1 MIRAET
7 IRLRNES
14 RANGV
19 RNKDVRGSDIRCI
32 AAHADYRRE
41 DFIFPRTQSLAMRD
55 MEWESRLKPIRPRLP
70 NFVANLAFAIFA

>member
-14 RANGV
+14 RPNGV
-19 RNKDVRGSDIRCI
+19 REHDVQCI

-41 DFIFPRTQSLAMRD
+41 DFIFSRTQSLTMRE